1 MCNKPFINNY
11 IGTIWD
17 FQEEIR
23 KITLFLSLRRVQKT
37 EFESQKVANN
47 FGGIHLTE
55 GNFPGKGGK
64 EKKLSSIKILLSV
77 RSKEV
82 PQSDEP
88 WSSDSTLCLLIL
100 FCAKSLQLCLTLCDP
115 MDLTSTGP
123 SVHGILQ
130 ARILDWVAIS
140 SPGIKPES
148 PMSPAL
154 ASGFFTTSATWE
166 TILSII
172 WHNKCGAEQ
181 TFEENS
187 SCILRVLI
195 NRLSL
200 KVKCVSAKM
209 IMSVLIQVTI
219 TWRWKTHTHT
229 NSTTQTC
236 TWSFSLNEWVSEVA
250 QLCPTLC
257 NPMLFHP
264 WDSPG
269 KSTGVGCHFRTVF
282 VSHQ

>member
-1 MCNKPFINNY
+1 MSLDLQ
-11 IGTIWD
+11 TALWVS
-17 FQEEIR
+17 
-23 KITLFLSLRRVQKT
+23 LF
-37 EFESQKVANN
+37 
-47 FGGIHLTE
+47 
-55 GNFPGKGGK
+55 
-64 EKKLSSIKILLSV
+64 
-77 RSKEV
+77 
-82 PQSDEP
+82 
-88 WSSDSTLCLLIL
+88 CL
-100 FCAKSLQLCLTLCDP
+100 FCAKSRQLCLTLCDL

-130 ARILDWVAIS
+130 AGILDWVAIS

-148 PMSPAL
+148 PMSPTL
-154 ASGFFTTSATWE
+154 AGGFFTTNATWE
-166 TILSII
+166 TILSIKR
-172 WHNKCGAEQ
+172 HNKRGAEQ

-200 KVKCVSAKM
+200 KVKCVYAKM
-209 IMSVLIQVTI
+209 IMSLLIQVTI

-229 NSTTQTC
+229 NSTTQIC
-236 TWSFSLNEWVSEVA
+236 TRSFSPNEWVSEVA

-257 NPMLFHP
+257 HPMLFHP